1 MSGKGAR
8 GGSAT
13 GVSPSPTA
21 APSSRAGPST
31 STAQQGSSQ
40 DLTSYLGMPL
50 RLTIIGEEDEPAIGL
65 LFAHDPSSGLVI
77 LETGAY
83 PYPNYPSK
91 AAAAPTTRRHQ
102 AVVSA
107 IGGFSRRDPT
117 GFRLIKERT
126 IKEVTPLNLNDQQQK
141 GNGAIKGLPPALP
154 KKISEIQPVNVAIAE
169 KREMAASK
177 EAALRAAK
185 IGVGVSDMAQ
195 EVFEALSKTLPCRWH
210 DKHIIVM
217 DEVVLVSFEA
227 TRMVGFLD
235 KCPTAE
241 CVLRLSIR
249 LHSPSP
255 TILLLYE
262 SPSTLPLCWTS
273 SSILL
278 AR

>member
-1 MSGKGAR
+1 
-8 GGSAT
+8 
-13 GVSPSPTA
+13 
-21 APSSRAGPST
+21 
-31 STAQQGSSQ
+31 
-40 DLTSYLGMPL
+40 MPL
-50 RLTIIGEEDEPAIGL
+50 RLTLIGEEDDPAIGL

-126 IKEVTPLNLNDQQQK
+126 IKEVTPLNLNDQQQT

-154 KKISEIQPVNVAIAE
+154 KKISEIQPVNVAIVE

-185 IGVGVSDMAQ
+185 IGVGVSEMAQ

-217 DEVVLVSFEA
+217 DEVVLVS
-227 TRMVGFLD
+227 
-235 KCPTAE
+235 P
-241 CVLRLSIR
+241 
-249 LHSPSP
+249 
-255 TILLLYE
+255 
-262 SPSTLPLCWTS
+262 
-273 SSILL
+273 
-278 AR
+278 